1 MNKQILKINLEDGK
15 IVDAYLKSDNDTI
28 PIDTN
33 CLIDFVVKANEAE
46 NITIIKEYNK
56 ITKWRK

>member
-33 CLIDFVVKANEAE
+33 SLIDFVVKANEAK
-46 NITIIKEYNK
+46 NITIIKEGNK